1 MTEREET
8 VAWRKLWAALWSH
21 HAAICTRVNH
31 DCMAHAERR
40 ADELYQEI
48 AAEVRGA

>member
-21 HAAICTRVNH
+21 HAAVCTHPRGH
-31 DCMAHAERR
+31 DCMRSTEER
-40 ADELYQEI
+40 ADALYREI
-48 AAEVRGA
+48 AAEVSE